1 MLALSKLFL
10 LLGLSAAQAVLAA
23 DADTGLGNASGLSG
37 TVENNA
43 VTLPKQPTV
52 NIPNGV
58 RPIIILPPEE
68 YQPHTLV
75 VPLAN
80 EKSPPVIL
88 RRDSMEVLQNNQPA
102 LPKNTIRQ
110 HRQADDGV
118 GESVKT
124 KPLAPVVY

>member
-10 LLGLSAAQAVLAA
+10 LLGFFAVNVALAD
-23 DADTGLGNASGLSG
+23 DADTALGNASGLSG

-43 VTLPKQPTV
+43 VTLPKQPAV
-52 NIPNGV
+52 NVPNGV

-88 RRDSMEVLQNNQPA
+88 RRDSTETLQNNQPA
-102 LPKNTIRQ
+102 LPKNVIHQ
-110 HRQADDGV
+110 QNGAGKEV
-118 GESVKT
+118 GERIKT

>member
-1 MLALSKLFL
+1 MLAVSKLL
-10 LLGLSAAQAVLAA
+10 LLFGFLAA
-23 DADTGLGNASGLSG
+23 GVAMADDADTALGNASGLSLG
-37 TVENNA
+37 VENNA

-52 NIPNGV
+52 NVPNGV

-88 RRDSMEVLQNNQPA
+88 RRDSTEVLQNNQPA
-102 LPKNTIRQ
+102 LPRNSIRQ
-110 HRQADDGV
+110 HHEVDDGV

-124 KPLAPVVY
+124 KPLAPIVY